1 MSFLRPVWLRPLSPG
16 VRDWGMGAGV
26 VGGVAFRAAA
36 QQGEAGT
43 GFEDLP
49 DCEDLH
55 LCANP

>member
-16 VRDWGMGAGV
+16 VRDWGMGVGV
-26 VGGVAFRAAA
+26 VGGMAFRAVA
-36 QQGEAGT
+36 QQGEAL
-43 GFEDLP
+43 DLKICL

>member
-1 MSFLRPVWLRPLSPG
+1 
-16 VRDWGMGAGV
+16 MGAGV